1 MSRWFTFC
9 AVAAVA
15 IGHLDI
21 LIALG
26 CGAAVVWI
34 GQRWQRRRGAVG

>member
-15 IGHLDI
+15 IGHLDVLVAI
-21 LIALG
+21 G
-26 CGAAVVWI
+26 CGAAVIWFA
-34 GQRWQRRRGAVG
+34 QRRRRGAAA